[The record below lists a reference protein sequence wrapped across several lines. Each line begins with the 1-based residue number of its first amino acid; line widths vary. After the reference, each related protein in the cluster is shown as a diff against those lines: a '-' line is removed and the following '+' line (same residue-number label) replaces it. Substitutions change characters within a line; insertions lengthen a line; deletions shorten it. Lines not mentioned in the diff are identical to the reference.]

1 VQSVRVTLIGFLT
14 IGVALGAVS
23 AVAQT
28 NNRFAI
34 GGQFSVRTSDHAS
47 QQDAAHGKFG
57 PGLLWR
63 FGRGHEGWGFHWG
76 LNWYAVDIDR
86 PIGGL
91 MTELGELKVRPLM
104 AGYGY
109 THRMTRRLNIT
120 GAVLGGYAFG
130 SIGLVPSAIDAYQRR
145 IGAQSIT
152 ARASNT
158 FVLKPEVSGWYDLN
172 KKVGLNVNAGYMIAR
187 PDVIVDSTAGADKR
201 KARADQFS
209 LRVGIVY
216 SIY

>member
-1 VQSVRVTLIGFLT
+1 MT
-14 IGVALGAVS
+14 LGARP
-23 AVAQT
+23 AIAQI

-34 GGQFSVRTSDHAS
+34 GGELNARTSDHAS
-47 QQDAAHGKFG
+47 QEDAARGRFG

-63 FGRGHEGWGFHWG
+63 FGQGHKGWGFHWG

-91 MTELGELKVRPLM
+91 MTELGELRVRPLM

-109 THRMTRRLNIT
+109 TYRMTRRLNVT
-120 GAVLGGYAFG
+120 GDVLGGYAFG
-130 SIGLVPSAIDAYQRR
+130 SIALVPTAVDAYQRR

-158 FVLKPEVSGWYDLN
+158 FALKPEVGVWYDLN
-172 KKVGLNVNAGYMIAR
+172 KKFGLNVNGGYMIAR
-187 PDVIVDSTAGADKR
+187 PDVIVDSTAGPDKR
-201 KARADQFS
+201 TARADQFS
-209 LRVGIVY
+209 LKIGVVY
-216 SIY
+216 SIF